1 MVRRWSCINLI
12 NSHSTFMFRTFQAAS
27 SEVLFKENLSF
38 KKELRKVSFMTR
50 KSWSRRKHMNQWLI
64 YHNILVNW
72 ASDYRFF
79 KRYTKAMLV
88 QNLFTNSFLTYNFLM
103 LRNTPSTSF
112 KGAEH
117 FLYSFTTKKVY
128 NYFLKYQATKFN
140 IFNLVRNYNLIVL
153 TQPSFLSALTP
164 TSVTHIN
171 TTYKFSQNTLFS
183 PKLNTSDSKYILDI
197 CNLLNYLVIINS
209 TNLYKV
215 LTLLTLSHS
224 KSN

>member
-1 MVRRWSCINLI
+1 
-12 NSHSTFMFRTFQAAS
+12 
-27 SEVLFKENLSF
+27 
-38 KKELRKVSFMTR
+38 
-50 KSWSRRKHMNQWLI
+50 MNQWLI

-103 LRNTPSTSF
+103 LKNTPSNSF

-128 NYFLKYQATKFN
+128 NYFLKYQSSKFN
-140 IFNLVRNYNLIVL
+140 IFNFVRNYNLIIL
-153 TQPSFLSALTP
+153 TQPTVTSSLTP
-164 TSVTHIN
+164 ASVTHIN

-183 PKLNTSDSKYILDI
+183 PKLKTSNSIHLLEI
-197 CNLLNYLVIINS
+197 CELLNYLVLINS
-209 TNLYKV
+209 TNLYKM
-215 LTLLTLSHS
+215 LTLLTLSHI
-224 KSN
+224 K